1 MAVTKQ
7 TYTATATLTAATFFT
22 ELRSAFIDAGLM
34 TEWHDDFTNTLQNRV
49 MEITNAAGTYG
60 KTYYWFMVGAIGD
73 LRYHVATGWNTGSHI
88 PSGTQYLDYFAT
100 TTNSVNNH
108 KTLATF
114 NFTTDVKVTRYTS
127 GDVNFFVISQG
138 ATYSCFTIVKGS
150 GSFQPWV
157 DFSKGFLNLLY
168 EVEPEA
174 VSSWGQIGFNRFCS
188 LRREL
193 GRGTALNGSTTAANY
208 TGVTT
213 GSQGAEYAYCGLG
226 NTSNAY
232 QNNAGAAG
240 TATILATRS
249 AIILPIGFNGT
260 NGAYTTNSSPVFHSL
275 PYSQWITTT
284 MGSDFGVTMLYT
296 ANTLGIYDTITV
308 SAGTE
313 VWEVMA
319 FANNATI
326 TTGCTPVMLARTT

>member
-7 TYTATATLTAATFFT
+7 TYTATATLTATSFFT

-34 TEWHDDFTNTLQNRV
+34 TEWHDSFTNTLQNRV
-49 MEITNAAGTYG
+49 LEVTNAAGTYG
-60 KTYYWFMVGAIGD
+60 KTYYWFMVGASGN
-73 LRYHVATGWNTGSHI
+73 LVYQVATGWTAGSDV

-100 TTNSVNNH
+100 TTNAVTNH
-108 KTLATF
+108 RQLATF
-114 NFTTDVKVTRYTS
+114 SFATDVKITRYTS
-127 GDVNFFVISQG
+127 GDINFFVISQG

-168 EVEPEA
+168 EVNTVVA
-174 VSSWGQIGFNRFCS
+174 NRFGQVGFQRHCS

-193 GRGTALNGSTTAANY
+193 GRGIALNGSTTVGDY
-208 TGVTT
+208 TGSSSTYT
-213 GSQGAEYAYCGLG
+213 QGAEYAYRGLG
-226 NTSNAY
+226 NASNSW
-232 QNNAGAAG
+232 QNNVDPVW
-240 TATILATRS
+240 TRGGG
-249 AIILPIGFNGT
+249 IVLPIGFNGT
-260 NGAYTTNSSPVFHSL
+260 NAAYSTNSSPVFHSL

-319 FANNATI
+319 FANNAVI
-326 TTGCTPVMLARTT
+326 TTGATPVMLARTT

>member
-22 ELRSAFIDAGLM
+22 QLRSAFIDAGLM
-34 TEWHDDFTNTLQNRV
+34 TEWYDNFANTLENRV

-60 KTYYWFMVGAIGD
+60 KTYYWFMVGASGN
-73 LRYHVATGWNTGSHI
+73 LLYQVATGWTAGSDV
-88 PSGTQYLDYFAT
+88 PSGTQYLDFFAT
-100 TTNSVNNH
+100 TTNAVTNH
-108 KTLATF
+108 RQLVAF
-114 NFTTDVKVTRYTS
+114 NFTTDVKITRYTS

-138 ATYSCFTIVKGS
+138 AVYRCFTIVKGS

-157 DFSKGFLNLLY
+157 DFSKGFLNLFY
-168 EVEPEA
+168 EVNTA
-174 VSSWGQIGFNRFCS
+174 ASGRTGQVGFQRYCS

-193 GRGTALNGSTTAANY
+193 GRGIALNGSTTVGDY
-208 TGVTT
+208 TGAT
-213 GSQGAEYAYCGLG
+213 GGYTYGAEYAYRGLG
-226 NTSNAY
+226 NGSNVWS
-232 QNNAGAAG
+232 NNIDTFQERG
-240 TATILATRS
+240 S
-249 AIILPIGFNGT
+249 AIILPIGFTGT

-319 FANNATI
+319 FTNNATI
-326 TTGCTPVMLARTT
+326 TTGATPVMLARTT

>member
-22 ELRSAFIDAGLM
+22 QLRSAFIDAGLM
-34 TEWHDDFTNTLQNRV
+34 TEWYDNFTNTLENRV
-49 MEITNAAGTYG
+49 LEITNAAGTYG
-60 KTYYWFMVGAIGD
+60 KTYYWFMVNTSGN
-73 LRYHVATGWNTGSHI
+73 LLYQVATGWNTGSDI

-100 TTNSVNNH
+100 TTNAASNH
-108 KTLATF
+108 KQIATF
-114 NFTTDVKVTRYTS
+114 VFTTDVKITRYTS
-127 GDVNFFVISQG
+127 GNVNFFVISQG

-168 EVEPEA
+168 EVAPA
-174 VSSWGQIGFNRFCS
+174 TSGGWGQVSFNRFCS

-193 GRGTALNGSTTAANY
+193 GRGVALNGSVSGTQY
-208 TGVTT
+208 TGTASSL
-213 GSQGAEYAYCGLG
+213 SQGAEYAYCGLG
-226 NTSNAY
+226 NTSNSWTT
-232 QNNAGAAG
+232 NIGAS
-240 TATILATRS
+240 TTRS
-249 AIILPIGFNGT
+249 AIVLPIGFNGT
-260 NGAYTTNSSPVFHSL
+260 NGAYSTDSSPVFHSL
-275 PYSQWITTT
+275 PYSQWVTTT
-284 MGSDFGVTMLYT
+284 MGSDFGITMLYT

-308 SAGTE
+308 SAGSE

-326 TTGCTPVMLARTT
+326 TTGATPVMLARTT

>member
-22 ELRSAFIDAGLM
+22 QLRSAFIDAGLM
-34 TEWHDDFTNTLQNRV
+34 TEWHDNFTNTIENRV
-49 MEITNAAGTYG
+49 LEITNAAGTYG
-60 KTYYWFMVGAIGD
+60 KTYYWFMVGGGGN
-73 LRYHVATGWNTGSHI
+73 LFYHVATGWNTGSDI
-88 PSGTQYLDYFAT
+88 PSGTQYLDFFAT
-100 TTNSVNNH
+100 TTNATSNH
-108 KTLATF
+108 RQLATF
-114 NFTTDVKVTRYTS
+114 NFTTDVKITRYTS

-168 EVEPEA
+168 EVAPA
-174 VSSWGQIGFNRFCS
+174 VNGRYGQVSFNRYAS

-193 GRGTALNGSTTAANY
+193 GRGSALNGSTTVDNY
-208 TGVTT
+208 TGITN
-213 GSQGAEYAYCGLG
+213 SFSHGAEYAYCGLG
-226 NTSNAY
+226 NGSNTW
-232 QNNAGAAG
+232 QNNMGV
-240 TATILATRS
+240 TAATRS
-249 AIILPIGFNGT
+249 AIVLPIGFNGT

-284 MGSDFGVTMLYT
+284 MGSDFGITMLYT

-326 TTGCTPVMLARTT
+326 NTGATPVMLARTT

>member
-7 TYTATATLTAATFFT
+7 TYTATATLTGATFFT
-22 ELRSAFIDAGLM
+22 QLRSAFIDAGLM
-34 TEWHDDFTNTLQNRV
+34 TEWYDNFTNTLENRV
-49 MEITNAAGTYG
+49 LEITNAAGTYG
-60 KTYYWFMVGAIGD
+60 KTYYWFMVGASGN
-73 LRYHVATGWNTGSHI
+73 LVYQVATGWNAGSDV

-100 TTNSVNNH
+100 TTNSVANH
-108 KTLATF
+108 RQLVAF
-114 NFTTDVKVTRYTS
+114 NFNTDVKITRYTS

-138 ATYSCFTIVKGS
+138 AVYRCFTIVKGS
-150 GSFQPWV
+150 GSFQTWV

-168 EVEPEA
+168 EVNA
-174 VSSWGQIGFNRFCS
+174 VTTGRSGSVGFQRYCS

-193 GRGTALNGSTTAANY
+193 GRGITLNGSTTVADY
-208 TGVTT
+208 TGATSGYT
-213 GSQGAEYAYCGLG
+213 HGAEYAYLGLG
-226 NTSNAY
+226 NGSNGWSA
-232 QNNAGAAG
+232 N
-240 TATILATRS
+240 IDSFSERRS
-249 AIILPIGFNGT
+249 GIVLPIGFNGT
-260 NGAYTTNSSPVFHSL
+260 NGAYSTNSSPVFHSL

-319 FANNATI
+319 FANNGTI
-326 TTGCTPVMLARTT
+326 TTGATPVMLARTT

>member
-22 ELRSAFIDAGLM
+22 QLRSAFIDAGLM
-34 TEWHDDFTNTLQNRV
+34 TEWHDNFTNTIENRV

-60 KTYYWFMVGAIGD
+60 KTYYWFMVGASGG
-73 LRYHVATGWNTGSHI
+73 LFYQVATGWNTGSDI
-88 PSGTQYLDYFAT
+88 PSGTQYLDFFAT
-100 TTNSVNNH
+100 TTNATTNH
-108 KTLATF
+108 RQIATF
-114 NFTTDVKVTRYTS
+114 TFSTDVKITRYTS

-168 EVEPEA
+168 EVNPA
-174 VSSWGQIGFNRFCS
+174 VSNPWGQVSFNRYAS

-193 GRGTALNGSTTAANY
+193 GRGIALNGSTTVANY
-208 TGVTT
+208 IGSTG
-213 GSQGAEYAYCGLG
+213 GQSQGAEYAYCGLG
-226 NTSNAY
+226 NTSNAW
-232 QNNAGAAG
+232 QNNMGAIV
-240 TATILATRS
+240 TTRS

-284 MGSDFGVTMLYT
+284 MGSDFGITMLYT

-326 TTGCTPVMLARTT
+326 TTGATPVMLARTT

>member
-34 TEWHDDFTNTLQNRV
+34 TEWHDSFTNTLQNRV

-60 KTYYWFMVGAIGD
+60 KTYYWFMVGASGN
-73 LRYHVATGWNTGSHI
+73 LVYQVATGWTAGSDV

-100 TTNSVNNH
+100 TTNAVTNH
-108 KTLATF
+108 KTLLTF

-168 EVEPEA
+168 EVAPA
-174 VSSWGQIGFNRFCS
+174 VSNAWGQIGFNRFCS

-193 GRGTALNGSTTAANY
+193 GRGTALNGSTTVANY
-208 TGVTT
+208 TGTT
-213 GSQGAEYAYCGLG
+213 NSFTHNAEYAYCGLG
-226 NTSNAY
+226 NVSGSWQTNM
-232 QNNAGAAG
+232 G
-240 TATILATRS
+240 TTAPTRS
-249 AIILPIGFNGT
+249 AIILPIGFSGT
-260 NGAYTTNSSPVFHSL
+260 NGAYSTNSSPVFHSL

-284 MGSDFGVTMLYT
+284 MGSDFGITMLYT

-319 FANNATI
+319 FANSPVI
-326 TTGCTPVMLARTT
+326 TTGATPVMLARTT

>member
-22 ELRSAFIDAGLM
+22 QLRSAFIDAGLM
-34 TEWHDDFTNTLQNRV
+34 TEWYDNFTNTIENRV
-49 MEITNAAGTYG
+49 LEITNAAGTYG
-60 KTYYWFMVGAIGD
+60 KTYYWFMVGTSGN
-73 LRYHVATGWNTGSHI
+73 LFYHVATGWNTGSDI
-88 PSGTQYLDYFAT
+88 PSGTQYLDFFTTAT
-100 TTNSVNNH
+100 NGTGNH
-108 KTLATF
+108 KQVATF
-114 NFTTDVKVTRYTS
+114 SFSTDVKVTRYTS

-168 EVEPEA
+168 EVSPA
-174 VSSWGQIGFNRFCS
+174 TSGAWGQICFARFCS

-193 GRGTALNGSTTAANY
+193 GRGTALNGA
-208 TGVTT
+208 TT
-213 GSQGAEYAYCGLG
+213 GSHYTGTTSPSTQGAEYAYCGLG
-226 NTSNAY
+226 NISNNW
-232 QNNAGAAG
+232 QGNMGA
-240 TATILATRS
+240 TTTTRS

-260 NGAYTTNSSPVFHSL
+260 NGAYSTNSSPVFHSL

-284 MGSDFGVTMLYT
+284 MGSDFGITMLYT

-326 TTGCTPVMLARTT
+326 TTGATPVMLARTT

>member
-7 TYTATATLTAATFFT
+7 TYTATATLTGATFFT
-22 ELRSAFIDAGLM
+22 QLRSAFIDAGLM
-34 TEWHDDFTNTLQNRV
+34 TEWHDNFTNTLENRV
-49 MEITNAAGTYG
+49 LEITNAAGTYG
-60 KTYYWFMVGAIGD
+60 KTYYWFMVNSNGN
-73 LRYHVATGWNTGSHI
+73 LFYNVATGWNTGSDI
-88 PSGTQYLDYFAT
+88 PSGTQYLDFFAT
-100 TTNSVNNH
+100 TTNAVTSH
-108 KTLATF
+108 RQFATF
-114 NFTTDVKVTRYTS
+114 NFSSDVKITRYTS

-168 EVEPEA
+168 EVAPA
-174 VSSWGQIGFNRFCS
+174 VSSGWGQVSFNRYAS

-193 GRGTALNGSTTAANY
+193 GRGIALNGSTTVANY
-208 TGVTT
+208 TGTT
-213 GSQGAEYAYCGLG
+213 SNLSQGAEYAYCGLG
-226 NTSNAY
+226 NTSNSW
-232 QNNAGAAG
+232 QNNIGV
-240 TATILATRS
+240 TATTRS
-249 AIILPIGFNGT
+249 AIVLPIGFNGT

-319 FANNATI
+319 FANNGTI
-326 TTGCTPVMLARTT
+326 TTGATPVMLARTT

>member
-7 TYTATATLTAATFFT
+7 TYTATATLTGATFFT
-22 ELRSAFIDAGLM
+22 QLRSAFIDAGLM
-34 TEWHDDFTNTLQNRV
+34 TEWYDNFTNTLENRV

-60 KTYYWFMVGAIGD
+60 KTYYWFMVNASGS
-73 LRYHVATGWNTGSHI
+73 LFYHVATAWNTGSDI

-100 TTNSVNNH
+100 TTNAVTNH
-108 KTLATF
+108 RQLATF
-114 NFTTDVKVTRYTS
+114 SFASDVKITRYTS

-157 DFSKGFLNLLY
+157 DFSKGFLNLFY
-168 EVEPEA
+168 EVNTTV
-174 VSSWGQIGFNRFCS
+174 VSRSGQVGFQRYCS

-193 GRGTALNGSTTAANY
+193 GRGIALNGSTAANEY
-208 TGVTT
+208 TGNGNGYTY
-213 GSQGAEYAYCGLG
+213 GAEYAYRGLG
-226 NTSNAY
+226 NGSNLWS
-232 QNNAGAAG
+232 NNVDPIWSRGG
-240 TATILATRS
+240 GIV
-249 AIILPIGFNGT
+249 LPIGFNGT
-260 NGAYTTNSSPVFHSL
+260 NGAYSTNSSPVFHSL

-319 FANNATI
+319 FTNNATI
-326 TTGCTPVMLARTT
+326 TTGATPVMLARTT

>member
-7 TYTATATLTAATFFT
+7 TYTATATLTGATFFT
-22 ELRSAFIDAGLM
+22 QLRSAFIDAGLM
-34 TEWHDDFTNTLQNRV
+34 TEWHDNFTNTIENRV
-49 MEITNAAGTYG
+49 LEITNAAGTYG
-60 KTYYWFMVGAIGD
+60 KTYYWFMVGASGN
-73 LRYHVATGWNTGSHI
+73 LFYNVATAWNTGSDI
-88 PSGTQYLDYFAT
+88 PSGTQYLDFFAT
-100 TTNSVNNH
+100 TTNATTNH
-108 KTLATF
+108 RQIATF
-114 NFTTDVKVTRYTS
+114 VFTTDVKITRYTS

-168 EVEPEA
+168 EVAPA
-174 VSSWGQIGFNRFCS
+174 VSVGWGQVSFNRYAS

-193 GRGTALNGSTTAANY
+193 GRGTSLNGSTTAANY
-208 TGVTT
+208 IGTT
-213 GSQGAEYAYCGLG
+213 GNVSQGAEYAYCGLG
-226 NTSNAY
+226 NTSNSWST
-232 QNNAGAAG
+232 NIGP
-240 TATILATRS
+240 TAATRS
-249 AIILPIGFNGT
+249 AIVLPIGFNGT

-284 MGSDFGVTMLYT
+284 MGSDFGITMLYT

-308 SAGTE
+308 TAGTE

-326 TTGCTPVMLARTT
+326 TTGATPVMLARTT

>member
-22 ELRSAFIDAGLM
+22 QLRSAFIDAGLM
-34 TEWHDDFTNTLQNRV
+34 TEWYDNFTNTLENRV
-49 MEITNAAGTYG
+49 LEITNAAGTYG
-60 KTYYWFMVGAIGD
+60 KTYYWFMVAAGGN
-73 LRYHVATGWNTGSHI
+73 LFYHVATGWNTGSDI
-88 PSGTQYLDYFAT
+88 PSGTQYLDFFAT
-100 TTNSVNNH
+100 ATNAATNH
-108 KTLATF
+108 KQIATF
-114 NFTTDVKVTRYTS
+114 NFTTDVKITRYTS

-168 EVEPEA
+168 EVAPA
-174 VSSWGQIGFNRFCS
+174 VSGGWGQVGFNRFCS

-193 GRGTALNGSTTAANY
+193 GRGVALNGSTSGTQYIGTASSY
-208 TGVTT
+208 T
-213 GSQGAEYAYCGLG
+213 QGAEYAYCGLG
-226 NTSNAY
+226 NTSNSWLT
-232 QNNAGAAG
+232 NIGAVP
-240 TATILATRS
+240 TRS
-249 AIILPIGFNGT
+249 AIVLPIGFNGT

-284 MGSDFGVTMLYT
+284 MGSDFGITMLYT

-308 SAGTE
+308 TAGSE

-326 TTGCTPVMLARTT
+326 TTGATPVMLARTT

>member
-22 ELRSAFIDAGLM
+22 QLRSAFIDAGLM
-34 TEWHDDFTNTLQNRV
+34 TEWHDNFTNTIENRV
-49 MEITNAAGTYG
+49 LEITNAAGTYG
-60 KTYYWFMVGAIGD
+60 KTYYWFMVGASGG
-73 LRYHVATGWNTGSHI
+73 LFYQVATGWNTGSDI
-88 PSGTQYLDYFAT
+88 PSGTQYLDFFAT
-100 TTNSVNNH
+100 TTNATTNH
-108 KTLATF
+108 RQIATF
-114 NFTTDVKVTRYTS
+114 TFTTDVKITRYTS

-168 EVEPEA
+168 EVNPA
-174 VSSWGQIGFNRFCS
+174 VNNSGGQVSFNRYAS

-193 GRGTALNGSTTAANY
+193 GRGTALNGSTTVANY
-208 TGVTT
+208 IGTT
-213 GSQGAEYAYCGLG
+213 SSVSQGAEYAYCGLG
-226 NTSNAY
+226 NGSNNWT
-232 QNNAGAAG
+232 NNMGAIA
-240 TATILATRS
+240 ATRS
-249 AIILPIGFNGT
+249 TIILPIGFNGT

-284 MGSDFGVTMLYT
+284 MGSDFGITMLYT

-326 TTGCTPVMLARTT
+326 TTGATPVMLARTT

>member
-7 TYTATATLTAATFFT
+7 TYTATATVTGATFFT
-22 ELRSAFIDAGLM
+22 QLRSAFIDAGLM
-34 TEWHDDFTNTLQNRV
+34 TEWHDSFLSSTVENRV
-49 MEITNAAGTYG
+49 LEITNAAGTYG
-60 KTYYWFMVGAIGD
+60 KTYYWFVISATGEF
-73 LRYHVATGWNTGSHI
+73 RYQVATGWTAGSDV

-100 TTNSVNNH
+100 TTNSVGNH
-108 KTLATF
+108 KALITVTYA
-114 NFTTDVKVTRYTS
+114 TDVKITRYTS

-168 EVEPEA
+168 EVSPA
-174 VSSWGQIGFNRFCS
+174 VSASWGQVGFNRFCS

-193 GRGTALNGSTTAANY
+193 GRGIALNGSTTLADY
-208 TGVTT
+208 TGTT
-213 GSQGAEYAYCGLG
+213 ASKTQGAEYAYCGLG
-226 NTSNAY
+226 NVSNNWTA
-232 QNNAGAAG
+232 NAGT
-240 TATILATRS
+240 TAVTRS
-249 AIILPIGFNGT
+249 AIVLPIGFNGT
-260 NGAYTTNSSPVFHSL
+260 NGAYSTNSSPVFHSL

-284 MGSDFGVTMLYT
+284 MGSDFGITMLYT

-319 FANNATI
+319 FTNNATI
-326 TTGCTPVMLARTT
+326 TTGATPVMLARTT

>member
-22 ELRSAFIDAGLM
+22 QLRSAFIDAGLM
-34 TEWHDDFTNTLQNRV
+34 TEWHDSFTNTIENRV
-49 MEITNAAGTYG
+49 LEITNAAGTYG
-60 KTYYWFMVGAIGD
+60 KTYYWFMVGVSNT
-73 LRYHVATGWNTGSHI
+73 LFYNVATGWNTGSDI
-88 PSGTQYLDYFAT
+88 PSGTQYLDFFAT
-100 TTNSVNNH
+100 TTNATSNH
-108 KTLATF
+108 RQLLFF
-114 NFTTDVKVTRYTS
+114 NFATDVKITRYTS

-168 EVEPEA
+168 EVAPA
-174 VSSWGQIGFNRFCS
+174 TSGTWGQVSFNRYAS

-208 TGVTT
+208 LGTLGSL
-213 GSQGAEYAYCGLG
+213 SQGAEYAYCGLG
-226 NTSNAY
+226 NGSNNW
-232 QNNAGAAG
+232 QTNMGA
-240 TATILATRS
+240 TFTTRS
-249 AIILPIGFNGT
+249 AIVLPIGFNGT
-260 NGAYTTNSSPVFHSL
+260 NGAYTTDSSPVFHSL

-284 MGSDFGVTMLYT
+284 MGSDFGITMLYT
-296 ANTLGIYDTITV
+296 ANTLGIYDTLTV

-326 TTGCTPVMLARTT
+326 TTGATPVMLARTT

>member
-22 ELRSAFIDAGLM
+22 QLRSAFIDAGLM
-34 TEWHDDFTNTLQNRV
+34 TEWHDNFTNTLENRV
-49 MEITNAAGTYG
+49 LEITNAAGTYG
-60 KTYYWFMVGAIGD
+60 KTYYWFMVGASGN
-73 LRYHVATGWNTGSHI
+73 LVYQVATGWNAGSDV

-100 TTNSVNNH
+100 TTNNVNNH
-108 KTLATF
+108 KVLINF
-114 NFTTDVKVTRYTS
+114 NFTTDVKITRYTS
-127 GDVNFFVISQG
+127 GNVNFFVISQG
-138 ATYSCFTIVKGS
+138 ATYSCFTIQKGS

-157 DFSKGFLNLLY
+157 DFDKGFLNLLY
-168 EVEPEA
+168 EVAPA
-174 VSSWGQIGFNRFCS
+174 VSTGWGQVSFNRFCS

-193 GRGTALNGSTTAANY
+193 GRGTALNGSTTIGDY
-208 TGVTT
+208 TGATSSKT
-213 GSQGAEYAYCGLG
+213 QGAEYAYCGLG
-226 NTSNAY
+226 NTSNSWSS
-232 QNNAGAAG
+232 NVGL
-240 TATILATRS
+240 TAATRS

-284 MGSDFGVTMLYT
+284 MGSDFGITMLYT

-326 TTGCTPVMLARTT
+326 TTGATPVMLARTT

>member
-7 TYTATATLTAATFFT
+7 TYTATATLTGATFFT
-22 ELRSAFIDAGLM
+22 QLRSAFIDAGLM
-34 TEWHDDFTNTLQNRV
+34 TEWYDSFLSSAIENRV
-49 MEITNAAGTYG
+49 LEITNAAGTYG
-60 KTYYWFMVGAIGD
+60 KTYYWFMISGTGEF
-73 LRYHVATGWNTGSHI
+73 RYQVATGWTAGSDV

-100 TTNSVNNH
+100 ATNTVSNH
-108 KTLATF
+108 KQLIGITYS
-114 NFTTDVKVTRYTS
+114 TDVKITRYTS
-127 GDVNFFVISQG
+127 GNVNFFVISQG

-168 EVEPEA
+168 EVAPA
-174 VSSWGQIGFNRFCS
+174 VSGGWGQVGFNRYCS

-193 GRGTALNGSTTAANY
+193 GRGTALNGSTTIGDYTAAFPK
-208 TGVTT
+208 T
-213 GSQGAEYAYCGLG
+213 QGAEYSYCGLG
-226 NTSNAY
+226 NVSN
-232 QNNAGAAG
+232 NWSLNVGN
-240 TATILATRS
+240 TVATRS
-249 AIILPIGFNGT
+249 AIVLPIGFNGT
-260 NGAYTTNSSPVFHSL
+260 NGEYSTDSSPVFHSL

-284 MGSDFGVTMLYT
+284 MGSDFGITMLYT

-319 FANNATI
+319 FANNGTI
-326 TTGCTPVMLARTT
+326 TTGATPVMLARTT

>member
-7 TYTATATLTAATFFT
+7 TYTATATLTATSFFT

-60 KTYYWFMVGAIGD
+60 KTYYWFMVGASGSFF
-73 LRYHVATGWNTGSHI
+73 YQVATGWTAGSDV
-88 PSGTQYLDYFAT
+88 PSGTQYLDYLAT
-100 TTNSVNNH
+100 TTNVTTNH
-108 KTLATF
+108 KQLATF
-114 NFTTDVKVTRYTS
+114 TFSTDVKITRYTS

-168 EVEPEA
+168 EVAPA
-174 VSSWGQIGFNRFCS
+174 VSSAWGQVGFNRFCS

-193 GRGTALNGSTTAANY
+193 GRGTALNGSTTVANY
-208 TGVTT
+208 TGATNSST
-213 GSQGAEYAYCGLG
+213 QGAEYAYCGLG
-226 NTSNAY
+226 NVSN
-232 QNNAGAAG
+232 NWAANIG
-240 TATILATRS
+240 VTLGTRS
-249 AIILPIGFNGT
+249 AIVLPIGFNGT
-260 NGAYTTNSSPVFHSL
+260 NGAYSTNSSPVFHSL

-326 TTGCTPVMLARTT
+326 TTGATPVMLARTT

>member
-22 ELRSAFIDAGLM
+22 QLRSAFIDAGLM
-34 TEWHDDFTNTLQNRV
+34 TEWYDNFTNTIENRV
-49 MEITNAAGTYG
+49 LEITNAAGTYG
-60 KTYYWFMVGAIGD
+60 KTYYWFMVGASGG
-73 LRYHVATGWNTGSHI
+73 LLYQVATGWNTGSDI
-88 PSGTQYLDYFAT
+88 PSGTQYLDFFAT
-100 TTNSVNNH
+100 TTNTTGNH
-108 KTLATF
+108 RQIATF
-114 NFTTDVKVTRYTS
+114 SFTTDVKITRYTS

-168 EVEPEA
+168 EVAPA
-174 VSSWGQIGFNRFCS
+174 VSGGWGQVSFNRYAS

-193 GRGTALNGSTTAANY
+193 GRGIALNGSTSVANY
-208 TGVTT
+208 IGSTG
-213 GSQGAEYAYCGLG
+213 GQSQGAEYAYCGLG
-226 NTSNAY
+226 NTSNAW
-232 QNNAGAAG
+232 QTNMGAIV
-240 TATILATRS
+240 TTRS

-296 ANTLGIYDTITV
+296 ANTLGIYDTVTV

-326 TTGCTPVMLARTT
+326 TTGATPVMLARTT

>member
-7 TYTATATLTAATFFT
+7 TYTATATLTGATFFT
-22 ELRSAFIDAGLM
+22 QLRSAFIDAGLM
-34 TEWHDDFTNTLQNRV
+34 TEWHDNFTNTIENRV
-49 MEITNAAGTYG
+49 LEITNAAGTYG
-60 KTYYWFMVGAIGD
+60 KTYYWFMVGASGN
-73 LRYHVATGWNTGSHI
+73 LFYHVATDWNTGSDI
-88 PSGTQYLDYFAT
+88 PSGTQYLDFFAT
-100 TTNSVNNH
+100 TTNATTNH
-108 KTLATF
+108 RQLATF
-114 NFTTDVKVTRYTS
+114 NFTTDVKITRYTS
-127 GDVNFFVISQG
+127 GNVNFFVISQG
-138 ATYSCFTIVKGS
+138 ATYRCFTIVKGS

-168 EVEPEA
+168 EVNPS
-174 VSSWGQIGFNRFCS
+174 VSNTSGQVAFQRYCS

-193 GRGTALNGSTTAANY
+193 GRGTVLNGSTTVANY
-208 TGVTT
+208 TGDTNAAT
-213 GSQGAEYAYCGLG
+213 YGAEYSYSGFG
-226 NTSNAY
+226 NGSNNWL
-232 QNNAGAAG
+232 QNIGG
-240 TATILATRS
+240 TTTASRS
-249 AIILPIGFNGT
+249 AIVLPIGFNGT

-326 TTGCTPVMLARTT
+326 TTGATPVMLARTT

>member
-7 TYTATATLTAATFFT
+7 TYTATATLTGATFFT
-22 ELRSAFIDAGLM
+22 QLRSAFIDAGLM
-34 TEWHDDFTNTLQNRV
+34 TEWHDNFTNTLENRV

-60 KTYYWFMVGAIGD
+60 KTYYWFMVGASGN
-73 LRYHVATGWNTGSHI
+73 LAYQVATGWTAGSDV

-100 TTNSVNNH
+100 TTNAVTNH
-108 KTLATF
+108 RVLASF
-114 NFTTDVKVTRYTS
+114 GFTTDVKITRYTS

-168 EVEPEA
+168 EVSSA
-174 VSSWGQIGFNRFCS
+174 VNNSWGQVGFNRFCS

-193 GRGTALNGSTTAANY
+193 GRGTALNGSTTVANY
-208 TGVTT
+208 TGL
-213 GSQGAEYAYCGLG
+213 QGAEYAYCGLG
-226 NTSNAY
+226 NTSNSWST
-232 QNNAGAAG
+232 NLG
-240 TATILATRS
+240 TTAATRS
-249 AIILPIGFNGT
+249 AIILPIGFSGT

-284 MGSDFGVTMLYT
+284 MGSDFGITMLYT

-319 FANNATI
+319 FTNNATI
-326 TTGCTPVMLARTT
+326 TTGATPVMLARTT

>member
-7 TYTATATLTAATFFT
+7 TYTATATLTATSFFT

-34 TEWHDDFTNTLQNRV
+34 TEWYDSFANTLQNRV
-49 MEITNAAGTYG
+49 LEVTNAAGTYG
-60 KTYYWFMVGAIGD
+60 KTYYWFMVGASGN
-73 LRYHVATGWNTGSHI
+73 LVYQVATGWTAGSDV

-100 TTNSVNNH
+100 TTNAVTNH
-108 KTLATF
+108 RQLATF
-114 NFTTDVKVTRYTS
+114 SFTTDVKITRYTS
-127 GDVNFFVISQG
+127 GNVNFFVISQG
-138 ATYSCFTIVKGS
+138 AVYRCFTIVKGS

-157 DFSKGFLNLLY
+157 DFSKGFLNLFY
-168 EVEPEA
+168 EVNTA
-174 VSSWGQIGFNRFCS
+174 VVSRLGQVGFQRYCS

-193 GRGTALNGSTTAANY
+193 GRGIALNGSTTANEY
-208 TGVTT
+208 TGDGVSAT
-213 GSQGAEYAYCGLG
+213 QGAEYAYRGLG
-226 NTSNAY
+226 NGSNTWSSNIDSN
-232 QNNAGAAG
+232 QLRGSG
-240 TATILATRS
+240 IV
-249 AIILPIGFNGT
+249 LPIGFSGT
-260 NGAYTTNSSPVFHSL
+260 NGAYTTDSSPVFHSL

-319 FANNATI
+319 FSNNATI
-326 TTGCTPVMLARTT
+326 TTGATPVMLARTT

>member
-1 MAVTKQ
+1 
-7 TYTATATLTAATFFT
+7 
-22 ELRSAFIDAGLM
+22 
-34 TEWHDDFTNTLQNRV
+34 
-49 MEITNAAGTYG
+49 
-60 KTYYWFMVGAIGD
+60 MVGSGGN
-73 LRYHVATGWNTGSHI
+73 LSYQVATGWTAGSDV

-100 TTNSVNNH
+100 TTNSVSNH
-108 KTLATF
+108 KALITF
-114 NFTTDVKVTRYTS
+114 NLTTDVKITRYSS
-127 GDVNFFVISQG
+127 GNVNFFVISQG
-138 ATYSCFTIVKGS
+138 ATYSCFTIQKGS

-168 EVEPEA
+168 EVAPS
-174 VSSWGQIGFNRFCS
+174 VSTGWGQVSFNRFCS

-193 GRGTALNGSTTAANY
+193 GRGTALNGSTTIGDY
-208 TGVTT
+208 TGATSSKT
-213 GSQGAEYAYCGLG
+213 QGAEYAYCGLG
-226 NTSNAY
+226 NVSNSWSS
-232 QNNAGAAG
+232 NVGNTAAN
-240 TATILATRS
+240 RS
-249 AIILPIGFNGT
+249 AIVLPIGFNGT
-260 NGAYTTNSSPVFHSL
+260 NGAYSTNSSPVFHSL

-326 TTGCTPVMLARTT
+326 TTGATPVMLARTT

>member
-7 TYTATATLTAATFFT
+7 TYTATATLTAASFFT
-22 ELRSAFIDAGLM
+22 QLRSAFINAGLM
-34 TEWHDDFTNTLQNRV
+34 TEWYDSFLSSTVENRV
-49 MEITNAAGTYG
+49 LEITNAAGTYG
-60 KTYYWFMVGAIGD
+60 KTYYWFMVGASGN
-73 LRYHVATGWNTGSHI
+73 LVYQVATGWTAGSDV

-100 TTNSVNNH
+100 TTSSVSNH

-114 NFTTDVKVTRYTS
+114 GLASDVKITRYTS

-168 EVEPEA
+168 EVAPA
-174 VSSWGQIGFNRFCS
+174 VNSSWGQIGFARFCS

-193 GRGTALNGSTTAANY
+193 GRGIALNGATTVSNY
-208 TGVTT
+208 I
-213 GSQGAEYAYCGLG
+213 GSSSPNTQGAEYAYCGLG
-226 NTSNAY
+226 NVSNSW
-232 QNNAGAAG
+232 QGNLG
-240 TATILATRS
+240 TTAATRS

-260 NGAYTTNSSPVFHSL
+260 NGAYSTDSSPVFHSL

-284 MGSDFGVTMLYT
+284 MGSDFGITMLYT
-296 ANTLGIYDTITV
+296 ANTLGIYDTVTV

-326 TTGCTPVMLARTT
+326 TTGATPVMLARTT

>member
-7 TYTATATLTAATFFT
+7 TYTATATLTGATFFT
-22 ELRSAFIDAGLM
+22 QLRSAFIDAGLM
-34 TEWHDDFTNTLQNRV
+34 TEWHDNFTNTLENRV

-60 KTYYWFMVGAIGD
+60 KTYYWFMVGASGN
-73 LRYHVATGWNTGSHI
+73 LVYQVATGWTAGSDV
-88 PSGTQYLDYFAT
+88 PSGTQYLDYFST
-100 TTNSVNNH
+100 TTNAVTNH
-108 KTLATF
+108 RQIAAF
-114 NFTTDVKVTRYTS
+114 SFTADVKITRYTS

-168 EVEPEA
+168 EVAPA
-174 VSSWGQIGFNRFCS
+174 VSGGSGQVSFNRYAS

-193 GRGTALNGSTTAANY
+193 GRGTALNGSTAVSNY
-208 TGVTT
+208 IGSTG
-213 GSQGAEYAYCGLG
+213 GQSQGAEYAYYGLG
-226 NTSNAY
+226 NTSSNW
-232 QNNAGAAG
+232 
-240 TATILATRS
+240 ATNIGEITTRRS

-260 NGAYTTNSSPVFHSL
+260 NNAYTTNSSPVFHSL

-284 MGSDFGVTMLYT
+284 MGSDFGITMLYT

-326 TTGCTPVMLARTT
+326 TTGATPVMLARTT